1 MCSRP
6 KHTGN
11 TLPNWVRVRQ
21 LFIFINNSQG
31 FEGESVPKPFG
42 RSPPGDRPKVWNVDS
57 LPDGWKLGIRDM
69 EVCDRQGGLLLLL
82 VLVAGASTQVA
93 TQPVSSGSWKTP
105 STNAATGNALPQEV
119 GAEIWAGELVWMLP
133 PSTPQSSPTLLD
145 ICCGKCARMGEH
157 TFGNSTGCSFFQGR
171 HDICFCDPSGLIFP
185 FVQRSCA
192 YITSTGRRAGAPG
205 RGAAIQRLSEL
216 SQTT

>member
-1 MCSRP
+1 MNVSHVPPWDKEHACRP
-6 KHTGN
+6 
-11 TLPNWVRVRQ
+11 LPVA
-21 LFIFINNSQG
+21 G
-31 FEGESVPKPFG
+31 G
-42 RSPPGDRPKVWNVDS
+42 VDS

-133 PSTPQSSPTLLD
+133 PSTPQSSPTLLG